1 MAQVCIELARNMA
14 SLIEEIKVLGMSEG
28 ANNRERADSRST
40 VLLEVAYKLYVK
52 QVYTLS
58 LRLLPNVRDAE
69 EVTVRVFAAF
79 SRELPRKWD
88 ESRVL
93 ARLRELAI
101 DEALRC
107 LWGCIRE
114 RLEGQAAVRNC
125 APARSI
131 DADLEEEKVM
141 PTVALRPLDLATL
154 EALTDRLP
162 DDLRV
167 AFVLSDLEGLDNQ
180 TVARHLRVD
189 EPAVR
194 KLINN
199 ARLALRRLWLS
210 QTKESV

>member
-14 SLIEEIKVLGMSEG
+14 SLIEEIKVLGMSER

-58 LRLLPNVRDAE
+58 LRLLANVRDAE

-162 DDLRV
+162 DDLRI

>member
-1 MAQVCIELARNMA
+1 MA
-14 SLIEEIKVLGMSEG
+14 SLIDEIRVLGMSER
-28 ANNRERADSRST
+28 ANNRERADSRRT
-40 VLLEVAYKLYVK
+40 VFLEVAYKLYVK

-58 LRLLPNVRDAE
+58 LRLLANVRDAE

-88 ESRVL
+88 ESRVS

-101 DEALRC
+101 GEALRC
-107 LWGCIRE
+107 LWECIRE
-114 RLEGQAAVRNC
+114 RLEGRAAVGNC
-125 APARSI
+125 TAAVSI
-131 DADLEEEKVM
+131 DADLKAEKIR

-154 EALTDRLP
+154 EALTNRLP

-167 AFVLSDLEGLDNQ
+167 AFVLRDLEGLDNQ

-189 EPAVR
+189 EPTMR

>member
-1 MAQVCIELARNMA
+1 MSART
-14 SLIEEIKVLGMSEG
+14 
-28 ANNRERADSRST
+28 NNRTRSDSRRT
-40 VLLEVAYKLYVK
+40 VLFEVAYKLYVK

-58 LRLLPNVRDAE
+58 LRLLANVRDAE
-69 EVTVRVFAAF
+69 EVTVQVFAAF

-88 ESRVL
+88 ESRVS

-114 RLEGQAAVRNC
+114 RLEGRAIVGNC
-125 APARSI
+125 APAISI
-131 DADLEEEKVM
+131 DADLKAENGSA
-141 PTVALRPLDLATL
+141 PVAPRPLDLATL
-154 EALTDRLP
+154 EALTNRLP

-167 AFVLSDLEGLDNQ
+167 AFVLRDMEGLDDQ
-180 TVARHLRVD
+180 KVARHLRLD

-194 KLINN
+194 KLTNN

>member
-1 MAQVCIELARNMA
+1 MELAIDMA
-14 SLIEEIKVLGMSEG
+14 SLIDEIKVLGMSER
-28 ANNRERADSRST
+28 ANNRERADNRRT
-40 VLLEVAYKLYVK
+40 VLFEVAYKLYVK

-58 LRLLPNVRDAE
+58 LRLLANVRDAE
-69 EVTVRVFAAF
+69 EVTVRVFATF

-114 RLEGQAAVRNC
+114 RLEGQAAVGNC
-125 APARSI
+125 PPAMSI
-131 DADLEEEKVM
+131 DADLGEEKVM

-154 EALTDRLP
+154 EALTNRLP
-162 DDLRV
+162 DNLRV
-167 AFVLSDLEGLDNQ
+167 AFVLRDLEGLDNQ
-180 TVARHLRVD
+180 TVARHMRVD

-194 KLINN
+194 KLINT